1 MLSISKEMVVYVAC
15 PAYNK
20 TGGTELAHQLVY
32 ILKQNGVN
40 SIILYYDYKEGN
52 QSINPE
58 FKKYVSEFCT
68 LSQAQD
74 IASNVLV
81 APEINIDLLD
91 NFENIQKCVWWMSI
105 DNYLKRDGFINAAK
119 YFGYLKAAR
128 YAMKGNVTLHKH
140 KLSNAMLHLYQ
151 SEYARQ
157 YLLKQG
163 ITYTHRLSD
172 YINAIYLEKPFE
184 ISEKENNYVLYN
196 PKKGAEFTKLLKE
209 AAPDLAWKP
218 IQNMTTEEVRNLL
231 CKSKLYIDFGNHPGK
246 DRFPREAAIS
256 GCCVITDKRGSAQYF
271 EDIPIPD
278 KYKFED
284 KKENIPDILNRIRD
298 CLYNYNNVIKDF
310 EPYRQ
315 FISNEYQ
322 TFIKDARDI
331 FVER

>member
-1 MLSISKEMVVYVAC
+1 MLSTNNETIVYVAC

-32 ILKQNGVN
+32 ALNQNGVN
-40 SIILYYDYKEGN
+40 SFILYYDYQEGGN
-52 QSINPE
+52 SINPE

-68 LSQAQD
+68 INRVQD
-74 IASNVLV
+74 VADNVLV

-91 NFENIQKCVWWMSI
+91 TFKKIQKCVWWMSI
-105 DNYLKRDGFINAAK
+105 DNYLKRDGIKNAAR

-128 YAMKGNVTLHKH
+128 YVVKGTVTLHKH
-140 KLSNAMLHLYQ
+140 KLSNEILHLYQ

-157 YLLKQG
+157 YLLKKG
-163 ITYTHRLSD
+163 ITNTHRLSD
-172 YINAIYLEKPFE
+172 YINELYLEKPFE
-184 ISEKENNYVLYN
+184 INEKDKNYILYN

-209 AAPDLAWKP
+209 AAPDLSWKP

-231 CKSKLYIDFGNHPGK
+231 RKSKLYIDFGNHPGK

-278 KYKFED
+278 EYKFED
-284 KKENIPDILNRIRD
+284 KRENIPEILNRIRD
-298 CLYNYNNVIKDF
+298 CLDNYDRTIKDF
-310 EPYRQ
+310 EAYRQ
-315 FISNEYQ
+315 FIRNEYQ
-322 TFIKDARDI
+322 TFIKDTIDI
-331 FVER
+331 FITR